1 MAVVEQF
8 RRQRRASMAAVED
21 AIARKQKEVAQQQAA
36 EQAKTAEAAGAA
48 AAAEASAAKD
58 EAVSTAALL
67 AQAKHPRST
76 PPPTPSCTTHPH
88 LTCGCGGKVG
98 HTYRTLPVGGM
109 GG

>member
-1 MAVVEQF
+1 MEQF

-76 PPPTPSCTTHPH
+76 PPLQMELFSVTNQKCNN
-88 LTCGCGGKVG
+88 C
-98 HTYRTLPVGGM
+98 LPLETRSLHGV
-109 GG
+109 